1 MDKQFMIF
9 SDISGT
15 EFIALDKKRMKIVK
29 ISRGIFEDITDECI
43 KLYKRYQKK
52 PTKNKKM
59 GMLWYEFLQ
68 GKIYQSQALIYNDEV
83 IIYTDDQ
90 KEFDKKLLEIR
101 LNQLNKL
108 LNITKDNL
116 KALKNNEQYYT
127 YTFNDL

>member
-15 EFIALDKKRMKIVK
+15 EFIAFDKKRMKIVK
-29 ISRGIFEDITDECI
+29 ISKGIFEDITDECI

-59 GMLWYEFLQ
+59 GMLWYEFFQ
-68 GKIYQSQALIYNDEV
+68 GKIYQNQALIYNDEIV
-83 IIYTDDQ
+83 IYTDDQ